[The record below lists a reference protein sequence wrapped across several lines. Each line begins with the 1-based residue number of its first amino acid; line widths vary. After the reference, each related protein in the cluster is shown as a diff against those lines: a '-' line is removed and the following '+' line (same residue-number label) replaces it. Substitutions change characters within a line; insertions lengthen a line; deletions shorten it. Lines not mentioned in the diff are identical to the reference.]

1 MRRPLNTL
9 PIIFAFICIAF
20 APAAQADTTA
30 FVGATLVDGT
40 GGPPVPASVVIIKG
54 DRIIAAGAADAIPI
68 PADATIVDVANQW
81 LTPGLVDSHMH
92 FFQSGGLYARPDIV
106 DLRCLRSY
114 ESETTWVMNHW
125 EDVFR
130 RYVASGVTAVVDVG
144 GPFSNFVVRA
154 FGAQVDV
161 APRIAV
167 AGPLVATV
175 SRPQMD
181 IGDPPII
188 KVENVEEARA
198 LVRKQLERKPDLI
211 KIWYIVPKNGGPR
224 DNQQLAKAIIDTAHA
239 GGVRVAVHATQLEA
253 ARAVVEVG
261 ADILVHSVDD
271 APVDQAFIALL
282 KEKGTILTT
291 TLTVYEGYAEVL
303 TGAARVIDVEAAR
316 MSPAVRNTWDEL
328 AAAPPGTIDPAA
340 MQARKDKML
349 SRLPTMQANLKTLW
363 DAGVVVSAGTDAGNI
378 GTPHG
383 PALHREL
390 ELMAAAGLTP
400 GQVLVA
406 ATRNAARVFAQ
417 EPDFG
422 TLVPG
427 NRADLLILN
436 ADPLKDVRALRA
448 IHRVVLGGRVLV
460 PDAVAPQDPA
470 TVFQRMHAAVKAR
483 DLDAF
488 MALFSPGYQ
497 EISLD
502 DGTSR
507 GFAELAAVF
516 KVEKR
521 SPLENRTRIVTG
533 DFVVEVTDS
542 LLIGQVSE
550 GRIERVWTAK
560 APTQDG
566 AEAVVQAQV
575 DAYNARNVD
584 TFAALYAEDVRVHR
598 LPEGDLILDGRSA
611 LRERYASFFEVSPD
625 LNCTVVRRIVAGPW
639 VVDREVV
646 TGARGGAPLR
656 AVAIYKVQDDL
667 IQTIWFLPKEQQ

>member
-1 MRRPLNTL
+1 MRLPLL
-9 PIIFAFICIAF
+9 VFVLLSLALAP
-20 APAAQADTTA
+20 APAAQADDTTA

-40 GGPPVPASVVIIKG
+40 GGPPVPASVVLVEG
-54 DRIIAAGAADAIPI
+54 DRIIAAGPFGAVPI
-68 PADATIVDVANQW
+68 PLDAAIVNVAGKW

-106 DLRCLRSY
+106 DLRSLRSY
-114 ESETTWVMNHW
+114 ESEATWVMNHW

-154 FGAQVDV
+154 FGRQVDV

-167 AGPLVATV
+167 AGPLVSTV

-188 KVENVEEARA
+188 KVESAEEARA
-198 LVRKQLERKPDLI
+198 LVRKQLAQKPDLV
-211 KIWYIVPKNGGPR
+211 KIWYIVPKDGGPR

-271 APVDQAFIALL
+271 APVDEAFIALL

-349 SRLPTMQANLKTLW
+349 SRIPTMQANLKTLW
-363 DAGVVVSAGTDAGNI
+363 DAGVIVSAGTDAGNI

-390 ELMAAAGLTP
+390 ELMAEAGLTP

-417 EPDFG
+417 KPDFG
-422 TLVPG
+422 TIVPG
-427 NRADLLILN
+427 NRADLLILD
-436 ADPLKDVRALRA
+436 ADPLADVRALRA
-448 IHRVVLGGRVLV
+448 IHRVVLGGRILV
-460 PDAVAPQDPA
+460 PDEVAPQDSA
-470 TVFQRMHAAVKAR
+470 TVIQRMHTAFKAR

-497 EISLD
+497 EVSLD
-502 DGTSR
+502 DGRSR
-507 GFAELAAVF
+507 DLADLRKDHAAVF
-516 KVEKR
+516 GVETQAR
-521 SPLENRTRIVTG
+521 LVTG
-533 DFVVEVTDS
+533 DFVVEATDS
-542 LLIGQVSE
+542 LLIGQVS
-550 GRIERVWTAK
+550 GGLIERVWTAK
-560 APTQDG
+560 APAFDG

-575 DAYNARNVD
+575 DAYNARNID
-584 TFAALYAEDVRVHR
+584 AFAALYAEDLRVHR
-598 LPEGDLILDGRSA
+598 LPEGDVLIEGRSA
-611 LRERYASFFEVSPD
+611 LRERYASFFEKSPD
-625 LNCTVVRRIVAGPW
+625 LNCTVVRRMVVGPW

-646 TGARGGAPLR
+646 TGARAGPPLR
-656 AVAIYKVQDDL
+656 AVAVYKIRDGL
-667 IQTIWFLPKEQQ
+667 IQKIWFLPKEQ